1 MTTIFPKLINVKPI
15 EPYILQVEYSDGT
28 KGEVNLAYLVGQGV
42 FAFWNQKEN
51 FNKVHIGEE
60 SGALEWNE
68 EIDICP
74 DSIFLDLKQT
84 TFEEYTKGKQF
95 LWDYNNDVL

>member
-1 MTTIFPKLINVKPI
+1 MALEFPKLINVIPV
-15 EPYILQVEYSDGT
+15 EPYVLWVEYSDGT
-28 KGEVNLAYLVGQGV
+28 SGEVNLSHLAGHGV
-42 FAFWNQKEN
+42 FTYWNQKEN

-74 DSIFLDLKQT
+74 DSIFLELKQK
-84 TFEEYTKGKQF
+84 TFEEYAKDK
-95 LWDYNNDVL
+95 